1 MKIGIQVLAYNCADT
16 FEKLIKPWVELKN
29 KYDIKIWV
37 GSGQF
42 KLYNEMGCENL
53 NGPTIHLLDR
63 LLLEGKID
71 YLFQP
76 HPDNL
81 LGDFDTRDK
90 CIPWMR
96 EMDIDL
102 MVQVDADEFYEDQA
116 EGYLEW
122 IMNHQEYDC
131 YNTFLKGVTPD
142 NNGYYNWERFSAGW
156 IKRNGGISHYYFDC
170 HWSFAGPN
178 NPSKGKCGQNLEYRW
193 VRTIA
198 VPEDICNPIH
208 YSWNNDLATT
218 GPSHIKD
225 KIKYQQMLY
234 GGENFCEFKWDE
246 NENKLVRKSGTDN
259 IDIFY

>member
-1 MKIGIQVLAYNCADT
+1 MKIGIQILAYNCADT
-16 FEKLIKPWVELKN
+16 FEKLIRPWVKLKS

-53 NGPTIHLLDR
+53 NGDTIHLLDK

-71 YLFQP
+71 FLFQP

-96 EMDIDL
+96 ENDIDL

-170 HWSFAGPN
+170 HWNSLLSCAFNGFA
-178 NPSKGKCGQNLEYRW
+178 
-193 VRTIA
+193 V
-198 VPEDICNPIH
+198 
-208 YSWNNDLATT
+208 
-218 GPSHIKD
+218 
-225 KIKYQQMLY
+225 KYM
-234 GGENFCEFKWDE
+234 NF
-246 NENKLVRKSGTDN
+246 R
-259 IDIFY
+259 